1 MTYEPDAVQAQLA
14 AELSRAERQIDDAE
28 KAMLHA
34 TICFG
39 AARATIANVR
49 AALEQPRKPFRKLT
63 TVVSQCKPVRP
74 ASPELEELAR
84 RAARWGLPRFD
95 LVQSSG
101 KPSDAEIERRFISP
115 HGDGGDDAAD

>member
-1 MTYEPDAVQAQLA
+1 MTDFSRSAVDAALA

-49 AALEQPRKPFRKLT
+49 AALAQPKRPFRKL
-63 TVVSQCKPVRP
+63 
-74 ASPELEELAR
+74 ALA
-84 RAARWGLPRFD
+84 GPRFD
-95 LVQSSG
+95 LVQESG
-101 KPSDAEIERRFISP
+101 RPADHEIERRFLSP
-115 HGDGGDDAAD
+115 QGEGGDDAG

>member
-1 MTYEPDAVQAQLA
+1 MTDFSPDAVQAHLA

-49 AALEQPRKPFRKLT
+49 AALAQPQKPFRKLA
-63 TVVSQCKPVRP
+63 VVRP
-74 ASPELEELAR
+74 GFDFVQASGRDHA
-84 RAARWGLPRFD
+84 
-95 LVQSSG
+95 
-101 KPSDAEIERRFISP
+101 IEQAYLNRESK
-115 HGDGGDDAAD
+115 DDDAG

>member
-1 MTYEPDAVQAQLA
+1 MTDFSPDAVQAHLA

-49 AALEQPRKPFRKLT
+49 AALAQPRKPFRKL
-63 TVVSQCKPVRP
+63 
-74 ASPELEELAR
+74 ALA
-84 RAARWGLPRFD
+84 GPRFD
-95 LVQSSG
+95 LVQESGRSSTAG
-101 KPSDAEIERRFISP
+101 SYADASDEPIEP
-115 HGDGGDDAAD
+115 WMETTK